1 MDQMTTGCAAVG
13 GFFFDQCLAFFPGFR
28 ALICRPGVRPG
39 EADDGVVRGRSSLF
53 GRGQRIIKYYELQE

>member
-1 MDQMTTGCAAVG
+1 MTTGCAAVG
-13 GFFFDQCLAFFPGFR
+13 GFFLDQCLAFLVGFG

-53 GRGQRIIKYYELQE
+53 GRGQFIIKSYELKE